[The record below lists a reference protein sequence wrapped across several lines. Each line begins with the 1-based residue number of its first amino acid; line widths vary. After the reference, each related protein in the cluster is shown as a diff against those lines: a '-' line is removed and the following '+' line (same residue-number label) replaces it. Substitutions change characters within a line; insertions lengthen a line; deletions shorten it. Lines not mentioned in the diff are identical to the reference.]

1 MDSVWIVVAFG
12 VIGLLL
18 MHQGL
23 RCGGTVGSLLQRTGG
38 MIGVI
43 ALWLIATRYLHSSS
57 PLLLQGIL
65 LLTALGLF
73 VALVRL
79 GGQMWYQRWHLSWG
93 EDYRRLRLLVQSLA
107 ASCDGIMIADGGRTP
122 GAPLRIVYSNP
133 AFDRLMGYAE
143 SEAVGMSPSVLAD
156 ESEPTALQAVRH
168 ALRGTEVTRVEV
180 PIRRK
185 DGQRIWTEWQIVPVA
200 DEHGQFTHT
209 VAIIRDTTQRRQ
221 MEQELRES
229 EARFRSLFEHAAD
242 AIILLDSQGYV
253 VDVNP
258 RACQSF
264 GYTREQFRGR
274 HLSQF
279 ELECSHTE
287 TTDEHSLTSEGF
299 YRRHDGTVF
308 PAEVRYA
315 WIESNGRRLR
325 MALIRDITRRR
336 QTEQALREREGLLR
350 NILATIP
357 CGVFWKDR
365 ELRYLG
371 CNEQVAHDHGF
382 SHPNDLIGKNDYE
395 IASSRSEADFFRS
408 CDQQVLSTG
417 QPLMHI
423 EETLTRADGTQRILL
438 VSKVPLQDSQG
449 QIVGVIGVYQD
460 ITERKRLEQQL
471 LQAQK
476 MEAIGRLAGGIA
488 HDFNNLL
495 TIIRGNADLLRAH
508 LSDHFAPS
516 TPPLEY
522 LDDLR
527 LATDR
532 AAALVRQL
540 LMFSRQSSGQREIV
554 DLNQV
559 IRGLASMLDRLLG
572 ERIRLVTELSAEPAT
587 VLADY
592 SHLEQVI
599 MNLAV
604 NARDAMPD
612 GGQLTLSTQLVPPTD
627 PHSSQRWVQLRV
639 SDTGVG
645 IDEAIQHRIFEP
657 FFTTKG
663 PDKGT
668 GLGLATVFSI
678 IQSLGGHIQVDTA
691 VGCGTTFSITL
702 PWTQGQ
708 VSQPTCTPL
717 PAALI
722 RKTSVQNGR
731 VLLVEDEDSLR
742 KLARLTLE
750 NQGYEVREAT
760 HGEDAL
766 QQVEMLTDDFTVD
779 ILVTDLIMP
788 NMDGQEL
795 ARNLILRYPHLAI
808 VIMSGYVPDR
818 VQLKAFPHAVFLPK
832 PFTPSDLIRAV
843 ATARQRATFPTS
855 SPLDVSPHSSTNV
868 QTDASVGSS
877 CIQAVAHPE
886 DPLSHLSSPS

>member
-1 MDSVWIVVAFG
+1 MDSVWLVAVCGVIAFVLLRQGSRSGGSGGTFLQLTGG
-12 VIGLLL
+12 VIGI
-18 MHQGL
+18 
-23 RCGGTVGSLLQRTGG
+23 V
-38 MIGVI
+38 
-43 ALWLIATRYLHSSS
+43 ALWLIATHHLSGSAS
-57 PLLLQGIL
+57 QLLQGVL
-65 LLTALGLF
+65 LLAAIGLF
-73 VALVRL
+73 VALVQL
-79 GGQMWYQRWHLSWG
+79 GWREWYHRWRPYFG
-93 EDYRRLRLLVQSLA
+93 EDSRRLRLLVQSLA
-107 ASCDGIMIADGGRTP
+107 ASCDGVMIAEGGRTP
-122 GAPLRIVYSNP
+122 AAPLRIVYSNP

-168 ALRGTEVTRVEV
+168 ALRGTEVTRLEV

-185 DGQRIWTEWQIVPVA
+185 DGHRIWTEWQIVPVA
-200 DEHGQFTHT
+200 NEAGQFTHT

-229 EARFRSLFEHAAD
+229 EARFRRLFEHAAD
-242 AIILLDSQGYV
+242 AIVLLDSQGYV
-253 VDVNP
+253 VDANP
-258 RACQSF
+258 RACQNF
-264 GYTREQFRGR
+264 GYNREQFRGC
-274 HLSQF
+274 HFSQ
-279 ELECSHTE
+279 LEIGCSHTE
-287 TTDEHSLTSEGF
+287 TTDDHSLTSEGF
-299 YRRHDGTVF
+299 YRRQDGTVF

-325 MALIRDITRRR
+325 MALIRDVTRRR
-336 QTEQALREREGLLR
+336 QTEQALREREELLR
-350 NILATIP
+350 NILSAIP

-382 SHPNDLIGKNDYE
+382 QHPQDLIGKNDYE
-395 IASSRSEADFFRS
+395 IAYSRSEADFFRS

-423 EETLTRADGTQRILL
+423 EETLTRSDGTQRTLL
-438 VSKVPLQDSQG
+438 TSKVPLQDAHG

-495 TIIRGNADLLRAH
+495 TIIRGNADLLRAQI
-508 LSDHFAPS
+508 SDSLTPS
-516 TPPLEY
+516 TSASTPALEY

-527 LATDR
+527 LAADR

-572 ERIRLVTELSAEPAT
+572 ERIRLVTDLSAEPAT
-587 VLADY
+587 ILADY

-612 GGQLTLSTQLVPPTD
+612 GGRLTLSTQVVQSADTD
-627 PHSSQRWVQLRV
+627 PSQRWVQLRV

-645 IDEAIQHRIFEP
+645 MDEAVKHHIFEP

-678 IQSLGGHIQVDTA
+678 IQRLGGHIQVDSA
-691 VGCGTTFSITL
+691 PGCGTTFTLTL
-702 PWTQGQ
+702 PWTKGHA
-708 VSQPTCTPL
+708 SQESRTPL
-717 PAALI
+717 PPALS
-722 RKTSVQNGR
+722 RKTPSQSGR
-731 VLLVEDEDSLR
+731 LLLVEDEDSLR

-750 NQGYEVREAT
+750 NQGYEVVEASN
-760 HGEDAL
+760 GEEAL
-766 QQVEMLTDDFTVD
+766 QQIETLVDFTFD

-788 NMDGQEL
+788 GMDGQEL
-795 ARNLILRYPHLAI
+795 ANSLLPRYPHLAI
-808 VIMSGYVPDR
+808 VFMSGYVPDD
-818 VQLKAFPHAVFLPK
+818 VQLDIFTGAVFLPK
-832 PFTPSDLIRAV
+832 PFTPSDLSRAV
-843 ATARQRATFPTS
+843 ATARQRAATATTPS
-855 SPLDVSPHSSTNV
+855 RSDTN
-868 QTDASVGSS
+868 
-877 CIQAVAHPE
+877 
-886 DPLSHLSSPS
+886 LSSATLTETNAR